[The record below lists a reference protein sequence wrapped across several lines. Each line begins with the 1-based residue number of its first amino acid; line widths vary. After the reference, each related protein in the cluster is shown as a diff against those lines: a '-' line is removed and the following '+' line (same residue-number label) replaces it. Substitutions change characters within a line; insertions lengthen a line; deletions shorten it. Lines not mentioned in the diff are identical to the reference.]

1 MPELTRVLPHPGWA
15 WTVHRAGLL
24 AACGSTAWLLAGAAL
39 GTVSTLPSGGSHAG
53 QTWIVLW
60 VTIALTAIL
69 FIALAIARKGRDG
82 MLQQNGIA
90 YIVRERARGWQH
102 DQPDGLMDEAR
113 RRFVNVIE
121 VAGPAQL
128 GEPWDW
134 PLDDGARQWDAKLDE
149 LARSFRSLYL
159 ANKTAAATSTIFIYS
174 YWAVAVAFGARLTAA
189 DRSLELA
196 VGQRPSHARAGK
208 VSPDLWAHLPQSFTD
223 PRLVPAV
230 LDRPGSGE
238 STGSLKLTV
247 TGRRS
252 PRARQTGGTSLLLLR
267 FGRQDWTPPEHII
280 DRADLGL
287 TGTLD
292 VQLHELRC
300 VPPPGETLF
309 PWEDYPALAIAAADW
324 IERKAAELTGHTLL
338 LGAIMPQEVGLGL
351 GICAG
356 QARREHWPEHLWP
369 LIYQN
374 RTDPYVV
381 PRLDLGTARLPGR
394 A

>member
-1 MPELTRVLPHPGWA
+1 MR
-15 WTVHRAGLL
+15 RAGLL
-24 AACGSTAWLLAGAAL
+24 AACASTAWLLAGAAL

-60 VTIALTAIL
+60 VTIALTVIL
-69 FIALAIARKGRDG
+69 FTALAIVRKGRDG
-82 MLQQNGIA
+82 MLRQNGIA
-90 YIVRERARGWQH
+90 YFVRERARGWQD
-102 DQPDGLMDEAR
+102 DQPGGFMDEAR
-113 RRFVNVIE
+113 RRFVSVIE

-128 GEPWDW
+128 GESWEW
-134 PLDDGARQWDAKLDE
+134 PIDDGARQWDGKLDE

-159 ANKTAAATSTIFIYS
+159 ANKATAATSTVFIYS
-174 YWAVAVAFGARLTAA
+174 YWAVAVALGARLTAA
-189 DRSLELA
+189 DRALELA
-196 VGQRPSHARAGK
+196 VGQRPSDARAGK
-208 VSPDLWAHLPQSFTD
+208 VSPDLWAHTPQSFTD

-238 STGSLKLTV
+238 FTSSLRLTV
-247 TGRRS
+247 TGRRGAK
-252 PRARQTGGTSLLLLR
+252 ARQATEISLLLLR
-267 FGRQDWTPPEHII
+267 FGRQDWTPPEHVIN
-280 DRADLGL
+280 RADLGL

-300 VPPPGETLF
+300 VPPPGETRF
-309 PWEDYPALAIAAADW
+309 AWEDYPALAIAAADW

-351 GICAG
+351 GICVG
-356 QARREHWPEHLWP
+356 QVKRTRWPRHLWP

-374 RTDPYVV
+374 KTDPYVV
-381 PRLDLGTARLPGR
+381 PHLDLGTARMPGR